1 MKIWHQILLFI
12 SLLTFTWSSASAHDD
27 ICRSKAPTSLLNHL
41 AKHAPE
47 LSAPS
52 ASDLEPESV
61 TFDKKAGGDGCYVV
75 TSGAFEAAR
84 RRDVALILG
93 SKRGV
98 PELIVASHHGDSW
111 SIERLPAFCD
121 DVRSCYVKRG
131 NPGVYARSEA
141 LDAPIVASD
150 ERERLNA
157 AHDVVV
163 SGRLE
168 STGVTHVYDSG
179 RWLYVWTS
187 D

>member
-1 MKIWHQILLFI
+1 MAQG
-12 SLLTFTWSSASAHDD
+12 D
-27 ICRSKAPTSLLNHL
+27 ICRSKIPAALLSSLATHV
-41 AKHAPE
+41 PE
-47 LSAPS
+47 LSIPTAG
-52 ASDLEPESV
+52 DLDPESV

-75 TSGAFEAAR
+75 ASGAFEAAR
-84 RRDVALILG
+84 RRDIALILG

-98 PELIVASHHGDSW
+98 PQLIVASHHGDSW

-131 NPGVYARSEA
+131 NPGIYTRSEA
-141 LDAPIVASD
+141 LDTPIVASD

-157 AHDVVV
+157 AHDVLV

-179 RWLYVWTS
+179 HWLYVWTS